1 MRIFSKGVLILGL
14 LSWLCTKAFAEPPA
28 HVFVEN
34 FPAVQ
39 IIEDKNFKPRT
50 EIFELEKVNV
60 NTYTSLEA
68 IELTDQYILHS
79 DGFDEAVVSVVGF
92 AKSKDFADCHA
103 GVILVPLVD
112 AVIRAWKESH
122 ELLLSEHIRVPV
134 SADRK
139 YFQGQL
145 EMSLSFPKYAIGFY
159 NSCQPALEMNFYAY
173 LK

>member
-60 NTYTSLEA
+60 NTYTSVITSYSIHYTKLY
-68 IELTDQYILHS
+68 DS
-79 DGFDEAVVSVVGF
+79 RRS
-92 AKSKDFADCHA
+92 SKA
-103 GVILVPLVD
+103 
-112 AVIRAWKESH
+112 
-122 ELLLSEHIRVPV
+122 
-134 SADRK
+134 
-139 YFQGQL
+139 
-145 EMSLSFPKYAIGFY
+145 
-159 NSCQPALEMNFYAY
+159 CQ
-173 LK
+173 